1 MLQTP
6 ELNKAIENLYRV
18 FQPYELRNDTDA
30 CTCHHTP
37 EDERHIHR
45 APLNQLSCHDLRDYA
60 MDAIYTWGTGNDFKH
75 FIPRLFELLTQTSGH
90 DFVDA
95 ATVFAKLTY
104 ESWCS
109 SSWCTWPENEES
121 AISNY
126 FQALWDTVLDSAPE
140 DLPYDGAHGWIQA
153 IAQAEHDLNKYLIR
167 WLKADSVNAHRN
179 LALMVT
185 QEGLPRTKHP
195 GGYWTDHHEQWTQ
208 LNDWLRRPE
217 VRQKLR
223 DAFEQWADS
232 PFADELMDAAVF
244 LPG

>member
-1 MLQTP
+1 MNHGVLPLGVPGLKTRRARSQITSRP
-6 ELNKAIENLYRV
+6 YGMRFLTRPPKTYHTTELMVGFKL
-18 FQPYELRNDTDA
+18 LRKPNT
-30 CTCHHTP
+30 
-37 EDERHIHR
+37 
-45 APLNQLSCHDLRDYA
+45 
-60 MDAIYTWGTGNDFKH
+60 
-75 FIPRLFELLTQTSGH
+75 
-90 DFVDA
+90 
-95 ATVFAKLTY
+95 
-104 ESWCS
+104 
-109 SSWCTWPENEES
+109 
-121 AISNY
+121 ISM
-126 FQALWDTVLDSAPE
+126 
-140 DLPYDGAHGWIQA
+140 GI
-153 IAQAEHDLNKYLIR
+153 LIR